1 MGWRDQSKYY
11 TESKPEN
18 AVAKPSSSGKPAQTQ
33 SASAVTP
40 QAQQTPAVSHANDNF
55 WQRAVNT
62 VQGGLRSWWSG
73 KSAAV
78 GQALDFG
85 NWLNGKSSVAD
96 RAIADSD
103 YAGWVTDPLAEA
115 TFKEQW
121 QKGNLRSAGILKENK
136 ETARKVNAYA
146 DTVSEKGQK
155 DIAEAQEGLGFV
167 GRTLVGAGSSAVEM
181 GLDFASSYLLGAVGG
196 GMSAAG
202 SGGRAVLNSARSGA
216 TALVRDA
223 AGKAT
228 LASMATRVYGS
239 AAQEARRNGATAAQ
253 AQTVGLMSAATEVF
267 SESIFGGFGRV
278 YGKGFADG
286 IGNRVAMNLAKS
298 PAGYRVLKTIFAGV
312 EEGSEEII
320 SQVMEPFAKAIYA
333 GHGSYL
339 DRVGQAY
346 DEQEAMDYVSSFAT
360 GALLGLLGEGRAEL
374 SRGGRANS
382 NNTYNAMTELEKA
395 GVNTREMTEEQ
406 IQMAYALKEAGTDVN
421 SLKAKDQAAPWGR
434 IEEAYEALT
443 PEQKAAVPGGQA
455 ANPAAQTQSPAT
467 ADSTAAS
474 IDLNEPVS
482 IPTSAADLGRSA
494 THYFELARAAQVAA
508 NNATDDAQ
516 REAFMQKVY
525 EYNAAYEAQQAV
537 NLVVNTL
544 QPTDEALSNLVGND
558 TAMDLYQAL
567 TGDLAVPRGKGQ
579 RGAAIDHIT
588 AFLGNRAAAA
598 NRASQQK
605 PAGAPQSNADSRATN
620 NPAEAAA
627 NATAQSQQFN
637 SKPERVSNVTG
648 EPMNEYEARF
658 WDETEAR
665 FWDEANEAD
674 EPLRSEEPGATMRA
688 KEEAAAQAAP
698 ETTEGGKEHGEERVP
713 VQDAGRDSNEIET
726 ASAGRTGDVRGGTPD
741 GENDSG
747 RVRGVQSEL
756 REDTQEHGGQVSESS
771 SDVRYGI
778 SEAVKKRA
786 NRARS
791 IIEKFGKDA
800 YTAVSQEA
808 TGLLT
813 ASGDARLLQTQL
825 ICTANNISEE
835 VTNKSLFDLAVSD
848 AIENAADGDP
858 SILREALLSVT
869 GEERVDD
876 VIDMLLEGEE
886 RVRAKFTET
895 EDSKGNKAV
904 SVETPGK
911 NATLPAGT
919 RTVFFNSNKYRRQ
932 SNDVVVMR
940 NLRGRIVKRGS
951 AEEYY
956 VVDWANNVWGAKFDS
971 LGAAKNVLNNNA
983 KTFLMTTFYLN
994 GQEME
999 YTGGRLRVKNDQ
1011 PFLDRSRMT
1020 VHNTS
1025 QAAEDLDVEFASYR
1039 RSPLTK
1045 SMAVMDFSLILDGD
1059 KSRSGTDNAKFD
1071 RSKRLEHF
1079 LRMGFYAADGTH
1091 WVFVGQTAN
1100 QRKNNKCLVMPEQE
1114 YRKLRK
1120 RMVGGF
1126 DPDTI
1131 AKFNPAKYL
1140 TNQGFYF
1147 TPSNADT
1154 GVKMEEVIVAG
1165 DIYKQMGTTVRRRL
1179 VTSNGEAAES
1189 EKIVG
1194 QAYMVF
1200 GDLISNMTD
1209 GTGFIW
1215 DPKLGDKTKSMQ
1227 FRAIGGFKG
1236 FAGAYNWAGQLQD
1249 VIPEGVEY
1257 AWLGEDG
1264 EVAGGMRKVNGK
1276 VEILDKWGTWQTIE
1290 GKKMLLFDSCVK
1302 FAEFYEN
1309 SDDFY
1314 SRLKGVDV
1322 RSIPRENVYGSR
1334 EGGGMLSEHHRA
1346 GLRQLLRTQPAPT
1359 AEIFKEIIDENIT
1372 DPIAYILEDKK
1383 RLGKVLGVDFDSK
1396 TPPVGGD
1403 TPAYLAYYFGPDF
1416 FDTMLGQYFLRSK
1429 IQSVLDDFR
1438 GGKLYFQDGKEN
1450 YQWLGEDPAGVFN
1463 AMTSLVFQ
1471 HTESKLEEVK
1481 KSGAKVADEHQNLT
1495 DTRFQKSEDSLI
1507 DTFLKKGEIQNFN
1520 LEGVKFDENGNLVD
1534 GSGDTLIGRFP
1545 NMEMSDLQ
1553 IRRNARNAAYEAMM
1567 EKYGADKDVTWLSL
1581 NDALT
1586 LFLDSDFDGDTSVAA
1601 QGAIVKAIKKIR
1613 EEMGGK
1619 IQGEYNPADIFTE
1632 IAHGKAEKQMV
1643 QDVDTLIAAI
1653 SAGMKAEEEEGIGKF
1668 DTGIEYM
1675 SAFSDEELRRAVN
1688 RYNEAHPTAKI
1699 TGDVHEQA
1707 RKYRSYVTALF
1718 AAAYKLN
1725 IDYAKTMWYPPEFRN
1740 VVDSYLHEI
1749 SVIAEENG
1757 YYVEGSKKAVP
1768 ASWEYAGSK
1777 KQKRFKDVQWAE
1789 RDWDTKKQGKKPK
1802 FFISGGPSILD
1813 TMYNTDNDALAKHLP
1828 KDIAAYFQA
1837 YDEFRDWMDDKGFGG
1852 IDLSVLSTVDRMA
1865 LNQLFSGSE
1874 DGKALRI
1881 ALVDAYEAIM
1891 KSQGPVKNTKGN
1903 AYREQM
1909 LYELYKATGLDN
1921 EQFTSAMLYVLS
1933 TKANRTGWKT
1943 LFNFDPKTHDRFS
1956 KEDSSSDI
1964 ISRNARILANLKN
1977 LENTLPEAR
1986 AALEEAQKKL
1996 DDFQRAADAN
2006 EEQRIRREFGIRVN
2020 MSAEIERLNGIIKDL
2035 THRLSVMEHA
2045 IQNYGNSVK
2054 DIKTLEEAL
2063 ANTQAYHE
2071 YADRAAKIKQQLIE
2085 AQKELH
2091 AVEDISEAAKRRMN
2105 AIYGRYDAQI
2115 QKVDA
2120 AIGRL
2125 TDALDAAHEDYAR
2138 TKAAAEDAYS
2148 AKEYYG
2154 IGVEQRTGFEEKNLS
2169 NLTDE
2174 IEALTEDFEN
2184 RYSNFGPRNTDAEQK
2199 ADEKRGRREEAPP
2212 PHTDRDAP
2220 PEREEAPPHSS
2231 APSSPPPRRDNN
2243 SERQGPAGQQRQQE
2257 QKAETEQP
2265 QKTASGKNRKAYG
2278 EAYGRV
2284 NDAANGINTAI
2295 GKGAKTAVP
2304 ASALEFLGVR
2314 FGDFRA
2320 ALSDFGKTLLNAF
2333 YTDDGGKSL
2342 VDFAA
2347 NLRNTIADSEAL
2359 RFAFDDPKNSNIV
2372 RTADL
2377 LRKAEEGQQF
2387 EAASAAFMEEIQ
2399 KEIESLPQTLEML
2412 GAIKKRVE
2420 KLKNSSKLLKFIS
2433 GTKPGAALVSMY
2445 VGWQRDTV
2453 NILQGLDGFDKYAGG
2468 PGYKLAQKIKDNV
2481 YAALKVSGNAKA
2493 AVLAAQKAFNE
2504 DPISRKTIAIELIR
2518 NGEKEQHTIEMAD
2531 AIDLLH
2537 IFDTIVDSKLNPN
2550 DGMYYGLGNGDVLHL
2565 GQPEHYIAVRN
2576 AIEKAVNGNKAA
2588 KAYYDALSEAYD
2600 AYARP
2605 VQNAVKSATGRNMR
2619 LYRKGHYYPISISMG
2634 KGNNTSGRDGSFG
2647 LDNLGFTQ
2655 ERTKIKGGYIKVYD
2669 PAQRFASYDQQA
2681 TKLISAAEAGATMQR
2696 LSRDGA
2702 GDNLLS
2708 IIRNTWGQGAV
2719 DTVEQ
2724 FIKDA
2729 SNFRAEE
2736 DASANIFR
2744 KLRLNLQKGALFG
2757 NVGSMLKQYPS
2768 VFNAVGVLDM
2778 GSVLHGIAMMTSA
2791 ENRARAASQGAI
2803 KTRRQGNLDSTIAE
2817 VLKPEAKKR
2826 MQKVL
2831 NAIGSGF
2838 EYVDSK
2844 AIMTLWLASEH
2855 QAQKDALSPAMQ
2867 EELFKEAFLQTQP
2880 QFSKLLRPYVQTSE
2894 KEWVRLFGMFK
2905 TQPLRNLNTMIRA
2918 INEYRAANAEHKAK
2932 AAAALRKTLS
2942 GQVVSSVMFGAL
2954 GVAAKLLYHRR
2965 KDLEDEDGNLDG
2977 TKIIARIAFNSIEA
2991 SSGMLIFGDTLAQ
3004 WIIDKATKNTDVET
3018 NDYYGVSAGW
3028 VSTVVDTF
3036 SSFNDFIDKPSMYG
3050 FKKLAGNLATD
3061 FGIPLNNAYA
3071 IVNSLVMYAKDI
3083 NGTNTMR
3090 YNDMLQLADKYRKM
3104 KPKELVAVTI
3114 DEALLQLRRGNSA
3127 RATAMMQTLSA
3138 DQAEDIKK
3146 YLTKTFASGNMTRTL
3161 LEEYLKN
3168 YAGLDGEDL
3177 EKALKAADIDAAYER
3192 AFDANPGGVK
3202 AVKDQID
3209 AVKTVEGGE
3218 PRAMQVADII
3228 MSSSLTDSQKQAL
3241 MDKFVSESYL
3251 KGFNALTAAGYSSK
3265 EAVDLID
3272 SINSDD
3278 QATLTQKEL
3287 FRYFLEHPDDRKGI
3301 EAIWN
3306 ELHPDDTITETYADT
3321 GIKKAFYEDRMTS
3334 DESIEWL
3341 VKNAGYVQEEAEK
3354 KVESWAEG
3362 KDFWLASQANEESF
3376 DALAE
3381 EISDIKRDMGRRG
3394 ENSTFDVANAVLNS
3408 NLNAVEKELALDH
3421 YMSDKFLGVFYGLRG
3436 AGYSDKDAVAAY
3448 KNVVGIADGLD
3459 GEKLNGSL
3467 TQKEMLAAYRQDRS
3481 LGDILEVIWNASGY
3495 KKTWDDVT

>member
-1 MGWRDQSKYY
+1 MGWRDQSKYFN
-11 TESKPEN
+11 ESKPEN
-18 AVAKPSSSGKPAQTQ
+18 VAVKPASSGMPSQTQ
-33 SASAVTP
+33 SVGAVRP
-40 QAQQTPAVSHANDNF
+40 QAQQTPATSHANDNF

-62 VQGGLRSWWSG
+62 VQGGMRDWWSG
-73 KSAAV
+73 KVASV
-78 GQALDFG
+78 GQALNFG
-85 NWLNGKSSVAD
+85 NWLNDKSSAAD
-96 RAIADSD
+96 RSIIDSG

-115 TFKEQW
+115 TFKEQAE
-121 QKGNLRSAGILKENK
+121 KGNLRSAGILKENK
-136 ETARKVNAYA
+136 ETARKVNTYA

-155 DIAEAQEGLGFV
+155 DISEAQEGLGFV
-167 GRTLVGAGSSAVEM
+167 GRTLAGAGSSAVEM
-181 GLDFASSYLLGAVGG
+181 GLDFASMYLLGAAGG
-196 GMSAAG
+196 GMNAAG

-216 TALVRDA
+216 TALTRGT

-239 AAQEARRNGATAAQ
+239 AAQEARRNGADPAQ
-253 AQTVGLMSAATEVF
+253 AQTVGLMSAVTEVF
-267 SESIFGGFGRV
+267 TESIFGGAGRL
-278 YGKGFADG
+278 YDRGFADG

-320 SQVMEPFAKAIYA
+320 SQYLEPFAKAVYA
-333 GHGSYL
+333 GRGDYIS
-339 DRVGQAY
+339 RVGQARK
-346 DEQEAMDYVSSFAT
+346 ENELIDYVSAFAT
-360 GALLGLLGEGRAEL
+360 GALLGLVGEGRAEL
-374 SRGGRANS
+374 SRYGRANS
-382 NNTYNAMTELEKA
+382 NNTFNAMTELEKA

-406 IQMAYALKEAGTDVN
+406 IQMAYALQEAGTDVN
-421 SLKAKDQAAPWGR
+421 SLKSENRTHPWVR
-434 IEEAYEALT
+434 IDEAYEALT
-443 PEQKAAVPGGQA
+443 PEQKSVTPGGHTVNPEPQA
-455 ANPAAQTQSPAT
+455 QSSAT
-467 ADSTAAS
+467 ADSTEAGV
-474 IDLNEPVS
+474 DLNEPVS
-482 IPTSAADLGRSA
+482 VPNSAADLARSA
-494 THYFELARAAQVAA
+494 THNFQLARAAQVAA

-537 NLVVNTL
+537 NLVVNSL

-558 TAMDLYQAL
+558 RAMDLYQGL
-567 TGDLAVPRGKGQ
+567 TGDLSVPRGKGQ
-579 RGAAIDHIT
+579 RGVAIDHIT
-588 AFLGNRAAAA
+588 AFLGNRAAAV
-598 NRASQQK
+598 NSASQQK
-605 PAGAPQSNADSRATN
+605 PTGAPQSNADFGVTN
-620 NPAEAAA
+620 NPAETAA
-627 NATAQSQQFN
+627 NATAQPQQFN
-637 SKPERVSNVTG
+637 STQERTGSVTG
-648 EPMNEYEARF
+648 E
-658 WDETEAR
+658 TEASNV
-665 FWDEANEAD
+665 DES
-674 EPLRSEEPGATMRA
+674 LHSEEQNATMGATD
-688 KEEAAAQAAP
+688 EAAAQAAP
-698 ETTEGGKEHGEERVP
+698 ENSEGGKENGAERVQ
-713 VQDAGRDSNEIET
+713 VQDAGRDNIEGDVG
-726 ASAGRTGDVRGGTPD
+726 SAGRAGDVRGSTSAA
-741 GENDSG
+741 ENDSG
-747 RVRGVQSEL
+747 GVREVQGEHG
-756 REDTQEHGGQVSESS
+756 EDAQEHGSRVSEPSP
-771 SDVRYGI
+771 DARFGI
-778 SEAVKKRA
+778 SEGVKKRA

-791 IIEKFGKDA
+791 IIEKFGENA
-800 YTAVSQEA
+800 YTTVSQEA
-808 TGLLT
+808 SRLLT
-813 ASGDARLLQTQL
+813 AAGDGRLAWTGQL
-825 ICTANNISEE
+825 CAANNISEE
-835 VTNKSLFDLAVSD
+835 VTNKSLYDLSVSD

-858 SILREALLSVT
+858 RILREALLSVT

-911 NATLPAGT
+911 GATLPAGT
-919 RTVFFNSNKYRRQ
+919 RTVFYDGNKYRRQ
-932 SNDVVVMR
+932 SNDTVVMR

-956 VVDWANNVWGAKFDS
+956 VVDWSNNVMGAKVSSF
-971 LGAAKNVLNNNA
+971 GTAKSILNNKAN
-983 KTFLMTTFYLN
+983 TFLMTTFFLN
-994 GQEME
+994 GQEMVYE
-999 YTGGRLRVKNDQ
+999 NGRLRVKNDQ
-1011 PFLDRSRMT
+1011 PFLDRSRLT

-1025 QAAEDLDVEFASYR
+1025 QAAEDLNVEFASYR

-1045 SMAVMDFSLILDGD
+1045 SMAEMDFSLILDGNEGR
-1059 KSRSGTDNAKFD
+1059 KGTDNAKSD

-1079 LRMGFYAADGTH
+1079 LRMGFYTADGTH

-1114 YRKLRK
+1114 YAKLRK
-1120 RMVGGF
+1120 RMAGGH

-1154 GVKMEEVIVAG
+1154 GIKMDEVIVAG
-1165 DIYKQMGTTVRRRL
+1165 DIYKQMGTIVRRRL

-1189 EKIVG
+1189 EKLVG

-1209 GTGFIW
+1209 GTGFVW

-1236 FAGAYNWAGQLQD
+1236 FAGAYNWVQQLQD

-1264 EVAGGMRKVNGK
+1264 EVAGGMRKVDGK

-1302 FAEFYEN
+1302 FANFYKD
-1309 SDDFY
+1309 SADFY
-1314 SRLKGVDV
+1314 DKLKDVDV

-1396 TPPVGGD
+1396 SPPVAGD

-1416 FDTMLGQYFLRSK
+1416 FDTKLGQYFLRNK

-1438 GGKLYFQDGKEN
+1438 GGKLYFQDEKEN

-1471 HTESKLEEVK
+1471 HTQSKLEEVK
-1481 KSGAKVADEHQNLT
+1481 KSGAKVADEHHKLT
-1495 DTRFQKSEDSLI
+1495 DTRFQESKKPLI
-1507 DTFLKKGEIQNFN
+1507 DTFLEKGEIQNFN
-1520 LEGVKFDENGNLVD
+1520 LDGVKFDDDGNLVD

-1586 LFLDSDFDGDTSVAA
+1586 LFLDSDFDGDTSLAA
-1601 QGAIVKAIKKIR
+1601 QGAIAKAIKKIR
-1613 EEMGGK
+1613 DEMGGK
-1619 IQGEYNPADIFTE
+1619 ISGEYNPSDIFTE
-1632 IAHGKAEKQMV
+1632 IMHGKAEAQMV
-1643 QDVDTLIAAI
+1643 KDADTLIASI

-1675 SAFSDEELRRAVN
+1675 SAFSDDELRGAVA
-1688 RYNEAHPTAKI
+1688 RYNRDHPNAKI

-1707 RKYRSYVTALF
+1707 RKYRAYVTALF

-1725 IDYAKTMWYPPEFRN
+1725 IDYAKTMWYPPEFKS
-1740 VVDSYLHEI
+1740 VVDSYLNEI

-1789 RDWDTKKQGKKPK
+1789 RSWDEKKGRKPK
-1802 FFISGGPSILD
+1802 FFIRGGPSILD
-1813 TMYNTDNDALAKHLP
+1813 AMYNTDSKALAKYLP
-1828 KDIAAYFQA
+1828 KEIAAYFAA
-1837 YDEFRDWMDDKGFGG
+1837 YDEFRSWMDDKGYGG
-1852 IDLSVLSTVDRMA
+1852 IDLSVLSTVDRMQ
-1865 LNQLFSGSE
+1865 LNQLFSSE
-1874 DGKALRI
+1874 NGNSLRNAL
-1881 ALVDAYEAIM
+1881 ADAYDAIM
-1891 KSQGPVKNTKGN
+1891 KSRGPKNNTEGN
-1903 AYREQM
+1903 AYREKM
-1909 LYELYKATGLDN
+1909 LYELYKAAGVDN

-1933 TKANRTGWKT
+1933 TKGDRVGWKT

-1956 KEDSSSDI
+1956 KEESSSDI

-1977 LENTLPEAR
+1977 LENTLPGAR
-1986 AALEEAQKKL
+1986 KALEEAQKKL

-2006 EEQRIRREFGIRVN
+2006 EEQRIRAENGIRVN

-2035 THRLSVMEHA
+2035 THRLSSMEDA
-2045 IQNYGNSVK
+2045 IQNYGNSAEYV
-2054 DIKTLEEAL
+2054 KTLEEAL
-2063 ANTQAYHE
+2063 ANSQEYHE
-2071 YADRAAKIKQQLIE
+2071 YADRMAKIKQQLIE

-2091 AVEDISEAAKRRMN
+2091 AAEDISEAAKRRMD

-2120 AIGRL
+2120 VLGRL

-2138 TKAAAEDAYS
+2138 TKAAAEDAY
-2148 AKEYYG
+2148 ATREYYG
-2154 IGVEQRTGFEEKNLS
+2154 IGVEQRTGFEERDLS
-2169 NLTDE
+2169 NIADE
-2174 IEALTEDFEN
+2174 IEALTEDFKN
-2184 RYSNFGPRNTDAEQK
+2184 RYASFESGNSAAEQK
-2199 ADEKRGRREEAPP
+2199 TSEKRGPQEEKAPPHTDEEAPP
-2212 PHTDRDAP
+2212 QSGN
-2220 PEREEAPPHSS
+2220 E
-2231 APSSPPPRRDNN
+2231 PPRQ
-2243 SERQGPAGQQRQQE
+2243 EGKQE
-2257 QKAETEQP
+2257 QKAEPEQP
-2265 QKTASGKNRKAYG
+2265 QKAAPAATPKPAPAAAPAKNQKAYG

-2284 NDAANGINTAI
+2284 SDAAVGINSGI
-2295 GKGAKTAVP
+2295 GNGAKTAVP
-2304 ASALEFLGVR
+2304 DSAQEFLGER

-2320 ALSDFGKTLLNAF
+2320 ALSGFGKTLLNAF

-2342 VDFAA
+2342 VDFAS
-2347 NLRNTIADSEAL
+2347 NLRNTIADSDAL
-2359 RFAFDDPKNSNIV
+2359 KFVFGDPKKSNIM
-2372 RTADL
+2372 RTAEL
-2377 LRKAEEGQQF
+2377 LRKADEGQQF

-2399 KEIESLPQTLEML
+2399 KEIETLPQTLEML
-2412 GAIKKRVE
+2412 GSFKKNTE
-2420 KLKNSSKLLKFIS
+2420 KLLSKSKFLKYIS
-2433 GTKPGAALVSMY
+2433 GTKPGAALASMY
-2445 VGWQRDTV
+2445 FGWQRDTV
-2453 NILQGLDGFDKYAGG
+2453 DILQGLDGFDKHANGF
-2468 PGYKLAQKIKDNV
+2468 GYKLAQNIKDRV
-2481 YAALKVSGNAKA
+2481 YESLKVSGNAKA
-2493 AVLAAQKAFNE
+2493 AVLAAQKAFNA
-2504 DPISRKTIAIELIR
+2504 DPVSRKTIAIELIR

-2537 IFDTIVDSKLNPN
+2537 IFDTIVDSKLNPH
-2550 DGMYYGLGNGDVLHL
+2550 DSMYYGLGNGDVLHL

-2588 KAYYDALSEAYD
+2588 KAYYDALSESYD

-2605 VQNAVKSATGRNMR
+2605 VQNAVKAATGRNMR

-2669 PAQRFASYDQQA
+2669 PAQRFASYDTQA
-2681 TKLISAAEAGATMQR
+2681 TKLISAAEAGATMER
-2696 LSRDGA
+2696 LSRSGA

-2768 VFNAVGVLDM
+2768 VFNSVGVLDM
-2778 GSVLHGIAMMTSA
+2778 DAILHGIGMMTKA
-2791 ENRARAASQGAI
+2791 ENRARASAQGAI
-2803 KTRRQGNLDSTIAE
+2803 KTRHQGNLDSTISE
-2817 VLKPEAKKR
+2817 VLMPEAKSR

-2838 EYVDSK
+2838 EYIDSK
-2844 AIMTLWLASEH
+2844 AIQTIWLASEY
-2855 QAQKDALSPAMQ
+2855 QAEKDGLTPAMQ

-2880 QFSKLLRPYVQTSE
+2880 QFNKLLRPYVQTSD

-2918 INEYRAANAEHKAK
+2918 VNEYK
-2932 AAAALRKTLS
+2932 AATGENKAEAAATLRKTIS
-2942 GQVVSSVMFGAL
+2942 GQVMASVLFGAL

-2965 KDLEDEDGNLDG
+2965 RDLEDENGNLDG

-3004 WIIDKATKNTDVET
+3004 WIIDKATKDTDVET

-3028 VSTVVDTF
+3028 VSTVIDTF
-3036 SSFNDFIDKPSMYG
+3036 SSFNDFIDKPTMYG

-3083 NGTNTMR
+3083 NGTNTMH

-3114 DEALLQLRRGNSA
+3114 NEALLQLSRGNKDKA
-3127 RATAMMQTLSA
+3127 AALMQTLDA
-3138 DQAEDIKK
+3138 NQAEDIEK
-3146 YLTKTFASGNMTRTL
+3146 YLVKTFASGNMTRTR

-3168 YAGLDGEDL
+3168 YAGLGGEDL
-3177 EKALKAADIDAAYER
+3177 EKALKTADIEAAYNTAVR
-3192 AFDANPGGVK
+3192 ADPGGVK
-3202 AVKDQID
+3202 AVKDLID

-3218 PRAMQVADII
+3218 PRAMQVAEII
-3228 MSSSLTDSQKQAL
+3228 MSSNLADRHKLAL
-3241 MDKFVSESYL
+3241 MSKFVSDTYL
-3251 KGFNALTAAGYSSK
+3251 KGFNALTAAGYSTR
-3265 EAVDLID
+3265 EAVDIIG

-3278 QATLTQKEL
+3278 SATLSQEEL
-3287 FRYFLEHPDDRKGI
+3287 FRHYLEHSDDRRAV

-3306 ELHPDDTITETYADT
+3306 VLHPEDKITETYADT
-3321 GIKKAFYEDRMTS
+3321 GIKNAFYEDRMTS
-3334 DESIEWL
+3334 DESIQWL
-3341 VKNAGYVQEEAEK
+3341 VKNAGYTQEEAEK
-3354 KVESWAEG
+3354 KVEGWAG
-3362 KDFWLASQANEESF
+3362 SKDFWLASQANEEGF
-3376 DALAE
+3376 GALAE
-3381 EISDIKRDMGRRG
+3381 EVSDIKRDMGRRG

-3408 NLNAVEKELALDH
+3408 NLNATEKELALDH
-3421 YMSDKFLGVFYGLRG
+3421 YMSDKFLGVFYGLRDV
-3436 AGYSDKDAVAAY
+3436 GYSDKDAVAAY
-3448 KNVVGIADGLD
+3448 KNVIGIADGLD

-3467 TQKEMLAAYRQDRS
+3467 TQKEMLAAYRQNRN